1 MGAIETV
8 QSLMRAGV
16 EFAVE
21 GDRILW
27 RNSGGR
33 VTPEV
38 VESIRAEKPRVRDF
52 LARGQTVPAPGPA
65 APQAAKVVPLPV
77 SHKVVPDPAPL
88 PDLTGAGRVR
98 TWTGRVVSLDT
109 WRKLNTWDRHGPN
122 GRQWDGRTASW
133 EWPEGGGTA

>member
-1 MGAIETV
+1 MGASETV

-27 RNSGGR
+27 RNSEGR

-52 LARGQTVPAPGPA
+52 LARGKAGPVPM
-65 APQAAKVVPLPV
+65 AKLVPLPV
-77 SHKVVPDPAPL
+77 RPGANADPL
-88 PDLTGAGRVR
+88 PDIAGNGRVR
-98 TWTGRVVSLDT
+98 TWSGRVVSLDA
-109 WRKLNTWDRHGPN
+109 WRKLSAWERHGPN
-122 GRQWDGRTASW
+122 GRHWDGRTRSW
-133 EWPEGGGTA
+133 EGPEDGGAA

>member
-38 VESIRAEKPRVRDF
+38 VECIRAEKPRVRDY
-52 LARGQTVPAPGPA
+52 LARAETIPAPGPTA
-65 APQAAKVVPLPV
+65 TPAEVVPLPV
-77 SHKVVPDPAPL
+77 SRKATPDPDPL
-88 PDLTGAGRVR
+88 PDFTGAGRVR
-98 TWTGRVVSLDT
+98 TWTGRVVSLDA
-109 WRKLNTWDRHGPN
+109 WRKLSAWDRHGPN
-122 GRQWDGRTASW
+122 GRHWDGRTGSW